1 MVASSPF
8 QLLIHG
14 GAGQILQKEDYSD
27 SLATI
32 LSAGRSLLAH
42 GASALSVVERCV
54 QLLEDD
60 PLFNAGRG
68 SVLNSKGRV
77 EMDAAIMEGTHLRSG
92 SVAGIWGVK
101 NPVSLARRVMED
113 TEHVMLISDGAVEF
127 SRLIGAPFE
136 EDDYFLT
143 ERRIAQWHRAR
154 EANRTTLDHDDP
166 TPFRPTLYGDHK
178 FGTVGAVARD
188 SSGNLAAA
196 TSTGGI
202 TNKQFGRVGDSPI
215 IGAGVYAE
223 NETCAVSATGHGE
236 GFLRTTLAKRIAEY
250 IAYEGRD
257 AQAAAD
263 TAIAF
268 LNARVGGVGGVIVI
282 DKGGQ
287 WGSSF
292 SSAAMIHGRADADGI
307 VVMT

>member
-1 MVASSPF
+1 MASYSPF

-14 GAGQILQKEDYSD
+14 GAGQILQKEDYTESI
-27 SLATI
+27 ATI
-32 LSAGRSLLAH
+32 LSAGRSLLAD
-42 GASALSVVERCV
+42 GAPAISVVERCV

-68 SVLNSKGRV
+68 SVLNSKGGI
-77 EMDAAIMEGTHLRSG
+77 EMDAAIMEGNLLAAG

-101 NPVSLARRVMED
+101 NPVSLARRVMEE
-113 TEHVMLISDGAVEF
+113 TEHVMLIGEGAVEF
-127 SRLIGAPFE
+127 ARLIGAPFE

-143 ERRIAQWHRAR
+143 ERRIEQWHRAKK
-154 EANRTTLDHDDP
+154 ANQTALDHDDP
-166 TPFRPTLYGDHK
+166 TPTRPSSHSDRK

-215 IGAGVYAE
+215 IGAGVFAD

-236 GFLRTTLAKRIAEY
+236 GFLRTTIAKRIAEY
-250 IAYEGRD
+250 IAYQGRD

-263 TAIAF
+263 AAIAH
-268 LNARVGGVGGVIVI
+268 LKARVGGVGGVIVI
-282 DKGGQ
+282 DRAGH